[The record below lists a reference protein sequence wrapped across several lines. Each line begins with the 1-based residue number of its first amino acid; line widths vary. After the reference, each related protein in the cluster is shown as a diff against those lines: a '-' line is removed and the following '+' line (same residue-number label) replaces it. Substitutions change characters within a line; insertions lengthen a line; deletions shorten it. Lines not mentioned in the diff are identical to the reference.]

1 MAAIK
6 QKCRAL
12 KMLKNL
18 WYKNSINFC
27 PYTQWVGWR
36 WGLFSGGALSS
47 CSVVSGWQNYNKLFY
62 DIFALISMGISS
74 SIPK

>member
-1 MAAIK
+1 M
-6 QKCRAL
+6 
-12 KMLKNL
+12 
-18 WYKNSINFC
+18 
-27 PYTQWVGWR
+27 G
-36 WGLFSGGALSS
+36 GLEMGFIFGGVLSS